1 MSTRLKYLQDME
13 QSDRTR
19 SFFLFLT
26 YAAGELEM
34 WASLV
39 QRLTPEAADFDNYL
53 HAAVDDLSNAVQYLD
68 RNVGLIHNVLDT
80 RNKYR

>member
-1 MSTRLKYLQDME
+1 
-13 QSDRTR
+13 
-19 SFFLFLT
+19 
-26 YAAGELEM
+26 M

-53 HAAVDDLSNAVQYLD
+53 HAAVDDLSNAVQYLH
-68 RNVGLIHNVLDT
+68 RNVGLNHNVLDT